1 MANYDNLRVYK
12 TAYDLMMEIFHWGG
26 VQRDIKFTL
35 VQDLKEEVV
44 AIIKLIYKANAAKD
58 KSVFIEEAREKVV
71 AVKLY
76 LRLLCD
82 LRQISEKNYAM
93 VAEKA
98 ESISKQLASW
108 QKYQSEKGG
117 GRQEDTINKGSGTF

>member
-1 MANYDNLRVYK
+1 MANYDNLKVYK
-12 TAYDLMMEIFHWGG
+12 TTYDLMMEIFHWGG

-44 AIIKLIYKANAAKD
+44 GIIKLIYKANAATD
-58 KSVFIEEAREKVV
+58 KGIHIGEARERIVV
-71 AVKLY
+71 VKLY

-82 LRQISEKNYAM
+82 LKQISQGNYAM

-98 ESISKQLASW
+98 ESVSKQLAAW
-108 QKYQSEKGG
+108 QKYQEERNGG
-117 GRQEDTINKGSGTF
+117 GEQI

>member
-1 MANYDNLRVYK
+1 MANYDNLKVYK
-12 TAYDLMMEIFHWGG
+12 TAYDLMVEIFHWGG

-35 VQDLKEEVV
+35 VQDLKAEVV
-44 AIIKLIYKANAAKD
+44 EIIKLIYKANATTGKCIPI
-58 KSVFIEEAREKVV
+58 SEAREKIVV
-71 AVKLY
+71 VKLY

-108 QKYQSEKGG
+108 QKYQSEKVGDG
-117 GRQEDTINKGSGTF
+117 TDTTNKGSETF